1 MKVKKLLFNKGLTVE
16 TYNIGV
22 DNEIS
27 NLDLAKLIIKKFD
40 EIKLNPSRTSNKLIE
55 FVDDRLG
62 HNFRYAIDFS
72 KIKRELGWIPKTRFD
87 VGKNKTTNWYISKK

>member
-1 MKVKKLLFNKGLTVE
+1 MKVKKLLFNKGLTGE
-16 TYNIGV
+16 TYNIGG

-40 EIKLNPSRTSNKLIE
+40 EIKLNLSGTSNKLIE

-62 HNFRYAIDFS
+62 HNFRYAIDFL
-72 KIKRELGWIPKTRFD
+72 KIKKELGWIPKTRFD
-87 VGKNKTTNWYISKK
+87 VGKIKQ